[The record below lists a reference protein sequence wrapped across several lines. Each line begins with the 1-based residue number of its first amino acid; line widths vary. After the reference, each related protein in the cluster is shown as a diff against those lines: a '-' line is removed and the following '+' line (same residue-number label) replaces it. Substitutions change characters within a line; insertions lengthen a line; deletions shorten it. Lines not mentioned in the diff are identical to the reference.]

1 MVHAC
6 APRCKR
12 DVYLPTNIPRPSL
25 QNSNQQHIELND
37 FSMPDSQNP
46 VLVSKRMENDK
57 MAIDTKANLG
67 NSVVWK
73 QMGTAKGKGRLY
85 KGGRWLKDIEVNMLT
100 KHIIFCKTAVVKFS
114 TKQNC

>member
-1 MVHAC
+1 
-6 APRCKR
+6 
-12 DVYLPTNIPRPSL
+12 
-25 QNSNQQHIELND
+25 
-37 FSMPDSQNP
+37 MPDSQNP